1 MFHVNDYVMYGTKGA
16 CQITDI
22 GRIDF
27 GKKDTDYYFLKPI
40 ADQSGTLYVEVGSD
54 KVRMRNIVSKE
65 EADQIIERMA
75 DAKGIW
81 IENEK
86 SREKAYREAIESGN
100 CDELVQLLKG
110 LYERKEVRIQEGK
123 KVTDVDG
130 RAFVKAEGL
139 LHGELAIA
147 LNISVEEVEDYIKN
161 HNSAMA

>member
-16 CQITDI
+16 CQIIDI

-27 GKKDTDYYFLKPI
+27 GKKNTDYYFLKPI

-54 KVRMRNIVSKE
+54 KVRMRNVVSKE
-65 EADQIIERMA
+65 EANQIIERME

-81 IENEK
+81 IEEEK
-86 SREKAYREAIESGN
+86 SREKTYREAIESGN
-100 CDELVQLLKG
+100 CDELVGLLKG
-110 LYERKEVRIQEGK
+110 LLERKEARIQEGK

-130 RAFVKAEGL
+130 RAFAKAEGL
-139 LHGELAIA
+139 LHGELAVA
-147 LNISVEEVEDYIKN
+147 LEISIEDVEDYIKN